1 MPFFICPNCGN
12 REVSADRTAG
22 FSTRPKG
29 CSKCGFGFVFELL
42 DDYYPAP
49 NAAFFVCDQEARV
62 IDAGRG
68 SFELTGLTDEDVI
81 GRPVQEVLGLQWLD
95 PGDGGEAPTPT
106 ATASPTRSRP
116 RSSGGCARWARG
128 SSVNAEGDLP
138 AEAVADVFPAY
149 DDDGGLLIV
158 LTPEG

>member
-12 REVSADRTAG
+12 RELSSDRTAG

-49 NAAFFVCDQEARV
+49 NAAFFVCDQQARV

-81 GRPVQEVLGLQWLD
+81 GRPVKEVLGLEWEAEGGNGD
-95 PGDGGEAPTPT
+95 PIETSLEWGV
-106 ATASPTRSRP
+106 RSL
-116 RSSGGCARWARG
+116 GKKV
-128 SSVNAEGDLP
+128 SVNAEGDLP

-158 LTPEG
+158 LTPEA